1 MYKFLTYLS
10 LVFISPSNSFV
21 LSPYKT
27 ITTNII
33 TKSNNKN
40 NILPYTKTNILDYK
54 MDNPFISTNHLDT
67 LSTLLNRE
75 QSEQIVKIYSSLL
88 PTFDSIAHYVL
99 NFNDFL
105 VNMILN
111 NDNLSLEK
119 KKELVLF
126 IINSTQNGDS
136 MGSQILQLYYDV
148 AEHLL

>member
-1 MYKFLTYLS
+1 MYKFLTYLC

-33 TKSNNKN
+33 TKSNSKN
-40 NILPYTKTNILDYK
+40 NILPQSKTTILDYK
-54 MDNPFISTNHLDT
+54 MDNGFISTNHLDT
-67 LSTLLNRE
+67 LSSLLNRE

-88 PTFDSIAHYVL
+88 PTFDGIAHYVL

-111 NDNLSLEK
+111 NDHLSIEK
-119 KKELVLF
+119 KKELILF
-126 IINSTQNGDS
+126 IINSTQKGDS

-148 AEHLL
+148 TNHLL